1 MGFFDSK
8 KSTITT
14 VANTSNKNLGAQTSG
29 ESTAY
34 VIDGSGNQITDGG
47 AIAAAFDFMGDA
59 DAANTKR
66 LGDMLDFGGNLNQT
80 AFDFSLAS
88 LRENNDQAKNLIA
101 DGFQAA
107 SSVSNA
113 IMDAYK
119 NEDSPNR
126 DLLMVGVLAAAG
138 VSALYLLNK

>member
-1 MGFFDSK
+1 MGFFDK
-8 KSTITT
+8 KSTSVTSSSTT
-14 VANTSNKNLGAQTSG
+14 NKNLGAQVSDNA
-29 ESTAY
+29 TAY

-47 AIAAAFDFMGDA
+47 AIAGAFEFMGQA
-59 DAANTKR
+59 DAAQTDR
-66 LGDMLDFGGNLNQT
+66 LNSTLDFALG
-80 AFDFSLAS
+80 A
-88 LRENNDQAKNLIA
+88 LREGNDNAQNLIA
-101 DGFQAA
+101 DGFRAA